1 MEEDKASSSCTRQVR
16 NSASFAGGGFMG
28 IYHVGMRQAVQECS
42 SMLEREIFS
51 GTLYGASVGSVVA
64 TSIACGIS
72 HLEILKFI
80 HELYNI
86 AESICHWGRF
96 SLLHPKLRL
105 EKECR
110 NRLEKLLP
118 SDAHR
123 RCTGRVG
130 VSVTIF
136 PSMENWIITDF
147 NTRGELIQVRPVD
160 LFLK

>member
-1 MEEDKASSSCTRQVR
+1 MEKDKDSSSCTRQAR
-16 NSASFAGGGFMG
+16 NSASFAGGGFMA
-28 IYHVGMRQAVQECS
+28 IYHVGMRQALQECS
-42 SMLEREIFS
+42 LKLGREIFTGS
-51 GTLYGASVGSVVA
+51 LYGASVGSVVA

-72 HLEILKFI
+72 HLEMLEFI

-86 AESICHWGRF
+86 AESICQWGRF

-105 EKECR
+105 ENKCR
-110 NRLEKLLP
+110 THLEKLLP

-147 NTRGELIQVRPVD
+147 NTRGELIQVRLV
-160 LFLK
+160 